1 MELSRRDAIAALA
14 AVGIGTGGVALYR
27 SDVFDDGS
35 TDGEATLDDPVDTMI
50 ALATVVYPSEVS
62 GIDEFVETY
71 VVGRVEDDETHERR
85 TVQALTHLEGYASDE
100 FGDSF
105 VDLSPDERDAVLRDL
120 GIQSARPNPDGSDV
134 ERIRY
139 YLVNELLYALFTS
152 PTGGELVGHENPPGH
167 GGGLDSYQRGPDA

>member
-27 SDVFDDGS
+27 SDAFGDGS
-35 TDGEATLDDPVDTMI
+35 IDSETSPDDPVDTMI
-50 ALATVVYPSEVS
+50 ALAAVVYPSEVS

-71 VVGRVEDDETHERR
+71 VVGRLEDDETHEER
-85 TVQALTHLEGYASDE
+85 TVQALAHLEGYASDE

-105 VDLSPDERDAVLRDL
+105 VDLSPEDRDAVLREL
-120 GIQSARPNPDGSDV
+120 GVQNAQPNPEGSDV

-167 GGGLDSYQRGPDA
+167 GGGLDSYRRGPDA